1 MPDSMMDMEH
11 RDHQLHRHHHQQP
24 QRVVATTSTS
34 TFATPAPAPS
44 ASVSNEQQL
53 LSRDRDHHLP
63 LSAGTTPQSQ
73 SQTMQQQQQT
83 MLQPQ
88 QQQQQQQQQPPPPQL
103 REREHHQQQQHQQQQ
118 QQQLQQQQQQQQ
130 LPLPHSHHALMQQ
143 SQQQQAIH
151 RAEQRRDTQAKH
163 SHGFLY
169 SDEEISDKASTC
181 GKLLIFL
188 SVALVIMTLPFSL
201 FVCFKVVQEYERAV
215 IFRLGRLMQGG
226 AKGPGIFFILPCID
240 SYARVDLRTR
250 TYDVPPQEVLTKDSV
265 TVSVDAVVYYRVSN
279 ATVSIANVEN
289 AHHSTRLLA
298 QTTLRNTMGTR
309 HLHEILSERM
319 TISGTMQV
327 QLDEAT
333 DAWGIKVERVE
344 IKDVR
349 LPVQLQRAMAAEAEA
364 AREARAKVIAA
375 EGEQKASRALREAS
389 EVIGDS
395 PAALQLRYLQTLN
408 TISAEKNSTI
418 VFPLPIDLIT
428 YFLKTTEATTQQN
441 AAAAVAAQQQQ
452 QQQQLQ
458 YQQPQQQLQQQQQFQ
473 PQQQQQQLQPAQ
485 QQLQQQQQQQPPPQ
499 QQQQQQQQYQQAQ
512 QAQQISSAM

>member
-1 MPDSMMDMEH
+1 MVEEFLEKLPEIDTRYEDIVPMEQVSSM
-11 RDHQLHRHHHQQP
+11 
-24 QRVVATTSTS
+24 
-34 TFATPAPAPS
+34 
-44 ASVSNEQQL
+44 VSNGGG
-53 LSRDRDHHLP
+53 SV
-63 LSAGTTPQSQ
+63 
-73 SQTMQQQQQT
+73 TMQ
-83 MLQPQ
+83 
-88 QQQQQQQQQPPPPQL
+88 
-103 REREHHQQQQHQQQQ
+103 
-118 QQQLQQQQQQQQ
+118 
-130 LPLPHSHHALMQQ
+130 
-143 SQQQQAIH
+143 
-151 RAEQRRDTQAKH
+151 RDDEYRNRIMKNTQAKH

-428 YFLKTTEATTQQN
+428 YFLKTSEATTQQN

-452 QQQQLQ
+452 AQQHQAIMQQQQYAQ
-458 YQQPQQQLQQQQQFQ
+458 PMQQQQQPQQQLMSPP
-473 PQQQQQQLQPAQ
+473 PQQQQP
-485 QQLQQQQQQQPPPQ
+485 
-499 QQQQQQQQYQQAQ
+499 QQQQQQQQYQT
-512 QAQQISSAM
+512 QQISSAM

>member
-1 MPDSMMDMEH
+1 MVKPRVGRQKSAMVKPKVADDSVNGEATQCGRILIVLSWVLVVITMP
-11 RDHQLHRHHHQQP
+11 L
-24 QRVVATTSTS
+24 
-34 TFATPAPAPS
+34 
-44 ASVSNEQQL
+44 
-53 LSRDRDHHLP
+53 
-63 LSAGTTPQSQ
+63 
-73 SQTMQQQQQT
+73 
-83 MLQPQ
+83 
-88 QQQQQQQQQPPPPQL
+88 
-103 REREHHQQQQHQQQQ
+103 
-118 QQQLQQQQQQQQ
+118 
-130 LPLPHSHHALMQQ
+130 
-143 SQQQQAIH
+143 
-151 RAEQRRDTQAKH
+151 
-163 SHGFLY
+163 
-169 SDEEISDKASTC
+169 
-181 GKLLIFL
+181 
-188 SVALVIMTLPFSL
+188 SL

-215 IFRLGRLMQGG
+215 IFRLGRLVAGG

-240 SYARVDLRTR
+240 AYARVDLRTR

-319 TISGTMQV
+319 TISGTMQH
-327 QLDEAT
+327 QLDEVT
-333 DAWGIKVERVE
+333 EAWGIKVERVE

-418 VFPLPIDLIT
+418 VFPLPIDMIT
-428 YFLKTTEATTQQN
+428 YFMKN
-441 AAAAVAAQQQQ
+441 AQQ
-452 QQQQLQ
+452 
-458 YQQPQQQLQQQQQFQ
+458 
-473 PQQQQQQLQPAQ
+473 
-485 QQLQQQQQQQPPPQ
+485 
-499 QQQQQQQQYQQAQ
+499 
-512 QAQQISSAM
+512 SSS

>member
-1 MPDSMMDMEH
+1 MVEEFLEKLPEIDTRYEDIVPMEQVSSM
-11 RDHQLHRHHHQQP
+11 
-24 QRVVATTSTS
+24 
-34 TFATPAPAPS
+34 
-44 ASVSNEQQL
+44 VSNGGGSVAMQ
-53 LSRDRDHHLP
+53 RDDEYRNRIMKSP
-63 LSAGTTPQSQ
+63 SQ
-73 SQTMQQQQQT
+73 SIKISDRTDSLWQVTATSM
-83 MLQPQ
+83 
-88 QQQQQQQQQPPPPQL
+88 QQPPPQRHGRPAPQHQHSQYNQ
-103 REREHHQQQQHQQQQ
+103 HHQHQNQWALQHQNHLNQTPRSTGRQAM
-118 QQQLQQQQQQQQ
+118 LGSN
-130 LPLPHSHHALMQQ
+130 HSSQRETSVSPRRVALDTTA
-143 SQQQQAIH
+143 SGSTTGFGFD
-151 RAEQRRDTQAKH
+151 RA
-163 SHGFLY
+163 
-169 SDEEISDKASTC
+169 DEEISDKASTC

-428 YFLKTTEATTQQN
+428 YFLKTNEATTQQN
-441 AAAAVAAQQQQ
+441 ARAAAAAIGNTPPPLQLAPQQQMQQQQ
-452 QQQQLQ
+452 PQ
-458 YQQPQQQLQQQQQFQ
+458 YQQPQLQQQQYQ
-473 PQQQQQQLQPAQ
+473 
-485 QQLQQQQQQQPPPQ
+485 PQ
-499 QQQQQQQQYQQAQ
+499 QQQQQQQQQPQQQDQLYQQG
-512 QAQQISSAM
+512 QQISSAM